1 MIYLD
6 LEQNFK
12 FDLNSNNYFQLF
24 SIGYK
29 CSKNLQ
35 KLNDFINQQLS
46 IVDEELN
53 THILNTTPIP
63 NPKYMIEPNQRET
76 KWSDIDN
83 EVYQILDELYT
94 KLNTLLEKSNNI
106 K

>member
-1 MIYLD
+1 MKKVELI
-6 LEQNFK
+6 
-12 FDLNSNNYFQLF
+12 NYINKQLK
-24 SIGYK
+24 SV
-29 CSKNLQ
+29 
-35 KLNDFINQQLS
+35 NDVLGK
-46 IVDEELN
+46 
-53 THILNTTPIP
+53 HILSVKQLP
-63 NPKYMIEPNQRET
+63 NPLYMVEPNQREM